1 VILPGRSGL
10 EILKDL
16 ASYPTPVIVMSRKG
30 DIKMAVNAVKGGAV
44 DFIQKP
50 FRREDVMSKLA
61 NIKPEMPHRKIK
73 ALSFDFPEKKP
84 LSFREREVVRLL
96 VAGLTAKQSGQTL
109 GLSHRTVEDHLAR
122 IKQKLGIS
130 TTAELVKAVLAKP
143 D

>member
-1 VILPGRSGL
+1 MVTWWGMLGCTVL
-10 EILKDL
+10 
-16 ASYPTPVIVMSRKG
+16 
-30 DIKMAVNAVKGGAV
+30 N
-44 DFIQKP
+44 
-50 FRREDVMSKLA
+50 
-61 NIKPEMPHRKIK
+61 
-73 ALSFDFPEKKP
+73 EKKP